1 MKIKLRV
8 LATGILSS
16 ILVTGCA
23 SIEKLGKDIGTPV
36 VLQPYLAN
44 TSTLPASDTATL
56 TSPDVTQSTSIPGD
70 GPLVKAQ
77 RHFYQREYGL
87 SEKLFRQATLENPKS
102 LDAWL
107 GLAASYDKL
116 KRFDLANRAY
126 RQSAKLGGRTPTI
139 LNNWGYSY
147 LLRGNVVEARKKFLA
162 AYELEPKNVAV
173 NANLNLLREGIKRNR
188 RKKT

>member
-1 MKIKLRV
+1 MKSNLRV
-8 LATGILSS
+8 LAIGILSS

-23 SIEKLGKDIGTPV
+23 SIEKIGNDIGTPV
-36 VLQPYLAN
+36 ALQPFSAS
-44 TSTLPASDTATL
+44 TSTLPASNTATQ
-56 TSPDVTQSTSIPGD
+56 TSPDVTQSISIPGD
-70 GPLVKAQ
+70 KPLVEAQ

-126 RQSAKLGGRTPTI
+126 RQSVKLGGRTPTI

-162 AYELEPKNVAV
+162 AYELEPKNIAV

>member
-1 MKIKLRV
+1 MKINLRV

-23 SIEKLGKDIGTPV
+23 SIERMGNEIGTPV
-36 VLQPYLAN
+36 VLQPYLTS
-44 TSTLPASDTATL
+44 TSTLPASNTATL
-56 TSPDVTQSTSIPGD
+56 PSPGAPQSTYLPGD
-70 GPLVKAQ
+70 GSLVKAQ

-126 RQSAKLGGRTPTI
+126 RQSVKLGGSTPTV

-162 AYELEPKNVAV
+162 AYKLEPENTAV
-173 NANLNLLREGIKRNR
+173 IANLNLLKEGIKRNR
-188 RKKT
+188 RKRT

>member
-1 MKIKLRV
+1 MKSNLRV
-8 LATGILSS
+8 LAIGILSS

-23 SIEKLGKDIGTPV
+23 SIEKFGNNIGTPV
-36 VLQPYLAN
+36 ALQPFSAN
-44 TSTLPASDTATL
+44 TATLPASNIATQA
-56 TSPDVTQSTSIPGD
+56 SPEVTQSISIPGD
-70 GPLVKAQ
+70 KPLVEAQ

-126 RQSAKLGGRTPTI
+126 RQSVKLGGRTPTI

>member
-1 MKIKLRV
+1 MKINLRV
-8 LATGILSS
+8 LATGILAS

-36 VLQPYLAN
+36 ALQPYLA
-44 TSTLPASDTATL
+44 SSSSLPASNTATL
-56 TSPDVTQSTSIPGD
+56 TSPDVTRSTKLPGD
-70 GPLVKAQ
+70 GALVEAQ

-126 RQSAKLGGRTPTI
+126 RKSVKLGGQTPTI

-162 AYELEPKNVAV
+162 AYRLEPENTAV
-173 NANLNLLREGIKRNR
+173 IANLNLLREGIKRNR
-188 RKKT
+188 RKRT

>member
-1 MKIKLRV
+1 MKFNLRI

-16 ILVTGCA
+16 ILMTGCA
-23 SIEKLGKDIGTPV
+23 SIEKIGNDIGAPL
-36 VLQPYLAN
+36 VLQPYLASP
-44 TSTLPASDTATL
+44 STLPASDTATL
-56 TSPDVTQSTSIPGD
+56 TSPDVTQSISIPGD
-70 GPLVKAQ
+70 KPLVEAQ

-126 RQSAKLGGRTPTI
+126 RQSLKLGGNSPTV

-162 AYELEPKNVAV
+162 AYKLEPGNTAV
-173 NANLNLLREGIKRNR
+173 IANLNLLREGIKRNR

>member
-1 MKIKLRV
+1 MKINLRV

-44 TSTLPASDTATL
+44 SSTLPASNSATL
-56 TSPDVTQSTSIPGD
+56 APADVPRSTTLPGD

-126 RQSAKLGGRTPTI
+126 RKSVKLGGQTPEI

-162 AYELEPKNVAV
+162 AYRLEPENTAV
-173 NANLNLLREGIKRNR
+173 IANLNLLREGIKRNR

>member
-1 MKIKLRV
+1 MKINLRV

-23 SIEKLGKDIGTPV
+23 SIEKLGKDIGAPV
-36 VLQPYLAN
+36 ALQPYLAN
-44 TSTLPASDTATL
+44 SSSLPASNTATL
-56 TSPDVTQSTSIPGD
+56 TSPDVTRSTKLPGD
-70 GPLVKAQ
+70 GSLVEAQ

-126 RQSAKLGGRTPTI
+126 RKSVKLGGQTPTV

-162 AYELEPKNVAV
+162 AYRLEPENTAV
-173 NANLNLLREGIKRNR
+173 IANLNLLREGIKRNR
-188 RKKT
+188 RKRT

>member
-1 MKIKLRV
+1 MKINLRL
-8 LATGILSS
+8 LATGILTS

-23 SIEKLGKDIGTPV
+23 SIEKMGMDIGAPV
-36 VLQPYLAN
+36 ALQPYLTN
-44 TSTLPASDTATL
+44 TSTLPASNTATL
-56 TSPDVTQSTSIPGD
+56 PAPGAPQSISLPGD
-70 GPLVKAQ
+70 GSLIKAQ
-77 RHFYQREYGL
+77 QHFYQREYGL

-126 RQSAKLGGRTPTI
+126 RQSVKLGGNSPTV

-162 AYELEPKNVAV
+162 AYELEPKNLAV
-173 NANLNLLREGIKRNR
+173 NANLNLLKEGIKRNR
-188 RKKT
+188 RKRT

>member
-1 MKIKLRV
+1 MKSNLRV
-8 LATGILSS
+8 LAIGILSS

-23 SIEKLGKDIGTPV
+23 SIEKIGNNIGTPV
-36 VLQPYLAN
+36 DLQPFSAN
-44 TSTLPASDTATL
+44 TATLPASNTATQ
-56 TSPDVTQSTSIPGD
+56 TSPDITQSTSIPGD
-70 GPLVKAQ
+70 KPLVKAQ

-126 RQSAKLGGRTPTI
+126 RQSVKLGGRTPTI

-147 LLRGNVVEARKKFLA
+147 LLRGNVAEARKKFLA